1 MKNKILIISLLVV
14 FCLNIKLISEN
25 YRLKNEYKILSST
38 VVPIY
43 KESVD
48 IDNKNLSNLH
58 KSTLLIK
65 KLDIKE
71 LNTIEV
77 TSEALILTIEVSTIE
92 RIREIESTLSDEL
105 ELGIPEMELYFDN
118 KKIKGMLRYRGAK
131 I

>member
-105 ELGIPEMELYFDN
+105 EFGIPEMELYFDN